1 MKRTY
6 QPSKIKRARKHG
18 FRSKMKTKGGRK
30 LLARRRSR
38 GRKSLTVSSQTMKSK
53 ILALSKN
60 EEFRT
65 LIKRKKISNEY
76 VTIFFGHLNN
86 KDKKKLNVSFVTK
99 KKIGN
104 AVKRNKIKR
113 RLKNIMND
121 AYKKISINLKYSY
134 LVIAKSTMLN
144 NDFKKIKETLFQEFE
159 KIK

>member
-6 QPSKIKRARKHG
+6 QPSKVKRARKHG
-18 FRSKMKTKGGRK
+18 FRSKMKSKGGRK

-38 GRKSLTVSSQTMKSK
+38 GRKSLTVSGQIMRSK

-65 LIKRKKISNEY
+65 LVKKKKISNKY
-76 VTIFFGHLNN
+76 VTIFFGHLDN
-86 KDKKKLNVSFVTK
+86 KDKKKLNISFVTK

-104 AVKRNKIKR
+104 SVKRNKIKR

-121 AYKKISINLKYSY
+121 AYKKITINLKYSY
-134 LVIAKSTMLN
+134 LVIAKPTMLN
-144 NDFKKIKETLFQEFE
+144 SEFKIIKKTLFQEFE